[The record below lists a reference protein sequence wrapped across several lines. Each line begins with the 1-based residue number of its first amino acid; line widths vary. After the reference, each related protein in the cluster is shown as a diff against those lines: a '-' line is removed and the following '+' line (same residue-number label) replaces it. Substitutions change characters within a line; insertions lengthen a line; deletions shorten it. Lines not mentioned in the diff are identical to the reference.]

1 MIDTTA
7 TGSAFHPRHPIL
19 IVDDEES
26 ILLAIDT
33 TLRMAGFS
41 NVITCGDSRSVSGI
55 LSEQSV
61 ELILLD
67 LNMPHV
73 HGERLLD
80 EINRGRSRP
89 LMIPGTHC

>member
-1 MIDTTA
+1 MSEA
-7 TGSAFHPRHPIL
+7 NAAGGALHPRHPIL

-41 NVITCGDSRSVSGI
+41 NVITCGDSRSVAEM
-55 LSEQSV
+55 LSTQTV

-80 EINRGRSRP
+80 EINRNH
-89 LMIPGTHC
+89 PGNKLP